1 MEMSNMKFANRMANI
16 ISSQSLSI
24 IAEVKE
30 LRRTGVDVVDFGQQG
45 NTPTIARVAAGIVI
59 NDAEGSFYSNSRGL
73 PILRQ
78 EIADKLSTE
87 NGFEADPDTN
97 IIITVGAKQ
106 GILTALLALID
117 PDDEV
122 LLDDPGWISF
132 APMVQITGA
141 TPIAVPLV
149 EENSF
154 RSTTESFRQ
163 RITART
169 KLIILCNPHN
179 PTGRCLSREELSE
192 IATLAQE
199 FDLFVLMDEAY
210 EHFSYDNKKFVS
222 MASLPGMAERTI
234 TAQTVS
240 KIYNMAGWRVGWVV
254 ANRNVIDRMLAIH
267 THLVSCP
274 TTFAQAGVAAV
285 ISAGIGEGDLPLGE
299 IVANYETQRNSM
311 VNGLRNIDG
320 LSCFMPEGAFFAF
333 PNIKK
338 FGKNSVDMS
347 RYLLDQARVSTIPGS
362 AFGEGGEGHV
372 RVVFKTNVKEIE
384 RGLHRIAEALSK
396 LKFDGK

>member
-1 MEMSNMKFANRMANI
+1 MKFANRMANI

-45 NTPTIARVAAGIVI
+45 NTPTIARVAAGIVL
-59 NDAEGSFYSNSRGL
+59 NGAEGSFYSNSRGL

-179 PTGRCLSREELSE
+179 P
-192 IATLAQE
+192 
-199 FDLFVLMDEAY
+199 V
-210 EHFSYDNKKFVS
+210 SY
-222 MASLPGMAERTI
+222 
-234 TAQTVS
+234 
-240 KIYNMAGWRVGWVV
+240 
-254 ANRNVIDRMLAIH
+254 
-267 THLVSCP
+267 THLTLP
-274 TTFAQAGVAAV
+274 T
-285 ISAGIGEGDLPLGE
+285 I
-299 IVANYETQRNSM
+299 Y
-311 VNGLRNIDG
+311 
-320 LSCFMPEGAFFAF
+320 
-333 PNIKK
+333 
-338 FGKNSVDMS
+338 SV
-347 RYLLDQARVSTIPGS
+347 
-362 AFGEGGEGHV
+362 
-372 RVVFKTNVKEIE
+372 
-384 RGLHRIAEALSK
+384 
-396 LKFDGK
+396 

>member
-1 MEMSNMKFANRMANI
+1 MKFANRMANI

-117 PDDEV
+117 RDDEV

-222 MASLPGMAERTI
+222 MASLPG
-234 TAQTVS
+234 
-240 KIYNMAGWRVGWVV
+240 
-254 ANRNVIDRMLAIH
+254 D
-267 THLVSCP
+267 
-274 TTFAQAGVAAV
+274 
-285 ISAGIGEGDLPLGE
+285 
-299 IVANYETQRNSM
+299 
-311 VNGLRNIDG
+311 
-320 LSCFMPEGAFFAF
+320 
-333 PNIKK
+333 
-338 FGKNSVDMS
+338 S
-347 RYLLDQARVSTIPGS
+347 RR
-362 AFGEGGEGHV
+362 
-372 RVVFKTNVKEIE
+372 
-384 RGLHRIAEALSK
+384 
-396 LKFDGK
+396 

>member
-1 MEMSNMKFANRMANI
+1 MKFANRMANI

-117 PDDEV
+117 RDDEV

-141 TPIAVPLV
+141 TPIAVPLI

>member
-1 MEMSNMKFANRMANI
+1 MKFANRMANI

-45 NTPTIARVAAGIVI
+45 NTPTIARVAAGIVL
-59 NDAEGSFYSNSRGL
+59 NGAEGSFYSNSRGL

-141 TPIAVPLV
+141 TPIVVPLV

>member
-1 MEMSNMKFANRMANI
+1 
-16 ISSQSLSI
+16 
-24 IAEVKE
+24 
-30 LRRTGVDVVDFGQQG
+30 
-45 NTPTIARVAAGIVI
+45 
-59 NDAEGSFYSNSRGL
+59 
-73 PILRQ
+73 
-78 EIADKLSTE
+78 
-87 NGFEADPDTN
+87 
-97 IIITVGAKQ
+97 
-106 GILTALLALID
+106 
-117 PDDEV
+117 
-122 LLDDPGWISF
+122 
-132 APMVQITGA
+132 
-141 TPIAVPLV
+141 
-149 EENSF
+149 
-154 RSTTESFRQ
+154 
-163 RITART
+163 
-169 KLIILCNPHN
+169 
-179 PTGRCLSREELSE
+179 
-192 IATLAQE
+192 
-199 FDLFVLMDEAY
+199 
-210 EHFSYDNKKFVS
+210 
-222 MASLPGMAERTI
+222 MAERTI

>member
-1 MEMSNMKFANRMANI
+1 MKFANRMANI

-59 NDAEGSFYSNSRGL
+59 NDAEGSFYSTSRGL

-117 PDDEV
+117 RDDEV

>member
-1 MEMSNMKFANRMANI
+1 MKFANRMANI

-117 PDDEV
+117 RDDEV

>member
-1 MEMSNMKFANRMANI
+1 MKFANRMANI

-117 PDDEV
+117 RDDEV

-132 APMVQITGA
+132 ARMVQSTGA

>member
-1 MEMSNMKFANRMANI
+1 MKFANRMANI

-117 PDDEV
+117 RDDEV

-254 ANRNVIDRMLAIH
+254 ANRNIIDRMLAIH

>member
-117 PDDEV
+117 RDDEV

>member
-1 MEMSNMKFANRMANI
+1 MKFANRMANI

-117 PDDEV
+117 RDDEV

-141 TPIAVPLV
+141 TPIVVPLV